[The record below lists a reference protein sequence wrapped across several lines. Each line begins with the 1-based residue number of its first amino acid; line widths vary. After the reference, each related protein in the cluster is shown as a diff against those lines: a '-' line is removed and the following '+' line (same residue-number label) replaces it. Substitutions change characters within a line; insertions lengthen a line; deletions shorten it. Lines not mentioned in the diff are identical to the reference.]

1 LFYMSSLPA
10 SESDATE
17 SANLTDRERI
27 LTAAHELYLQ
37 HGIAAVA
44 MTDLARHL
52 HLSESQILHFFPS
65 KEPLVWAVIN
75 EISYALHATLS
86 QYKARSSNAVEEL
99 LALRDFFT
107 AQTAL
112 NSSFFFQQLAADYPA
127 CQERWRM
134 LVADFPADYLR
145 HNLRW
150 GMLQELYSPH
160 LEMEALLQ
168 QVVQQQ
174 DWPPSEL
181 LTRLLTAIVTPIG
194 ALQVQRLT
202 SPSSTG

>member
-1 LFYMSSLPA
+1 
-10 SESDATE
+10 
-17 SANLTDRERI
+17 
-27 LTAAHELYLQ
+27 
-37 HGIAAVA
+37 V
-44 MTDLARHL
+44 
-52 HLSESQILHFFPS
+52 LHFFPS
-65 KEPLVWAVIN
+65 KEPLVWAVVN
-75 EISYALHATLS
+75 EISYTLHANLS

-112 NSSFFFQQLAADYPA
+112 NSSLFSQQLAVDYPA

-134 LVADFPADYLR
+134 LVADFPADHLR

-150 GMLQELYSPH
+150 GMLHELYNPH
-160 LEMEALLQ
+160 LDVDALIQ

-181 LTRLLTAIVTPIG
+181 LTRLLTAIVTPVG

-202 SPSSTG
+202 SPSYTG

>member
-1 LFYMSSLPA
+1 MSSLPA
-10 SESDATE
+10 SEFDATE
-17 SANLTDRERI
+17 SATFTDRERI
-27 LTAAHELYLQ
+27 LTAAQELYLQ
-37 HGIAAVA
+37 HGIEAIA
-44 MTDLARHL
+44 MADLARHL
-52 HLSESQILHFFPS
+52 DLSESQVLHFFPS

-112 NSSFFFQQLAADYPA
+112 NSSLFFQQLAADYPT
-127 CQERWRM
+127 CQERWRT
-134 LVADFPADYLR
+134 LVADFPAGHLR

-150 GMLQELYSPH
+150 GMLQELYRPH
-160 LEMEALLQ
+160 LEVEMLLQ
-168 QVVQQQ
+168 QVTQQE
-174 DWPPSEL
+174 DWPAREL
-181 LTRLLTAIVTPIG
+181 LTRLLTSIVTPIG

-202 SPSSTG
+202 SPSSPG

>member
-1 LFYMSSLPA
+1 MSSLPA
-10 SESDATE
+10 SESDPTGSAT
-17 SANLTDRERI
+17 LTDRERI
-27 LTAAHELYLQ
+27 LTAAQELYRQ

-52 HLSESQILHFFPS
+52 HLSESQVLHFFPS
-65 KEPLVWAVIN
+65 KEPLVWAVVN
-75 EISYALHATLS
+75 DISYALHATLS

-107 AQTAL
+107 AQTAQ
-112 NSSFFFQQLAADYPA
+112 SSSLFFQQLAVDYPA
-127 CQERWRM
+127 CQKRWQM
-134 LVADFPADYLR
+134 LVADFPADHLR

-150 GMLQELYSPH
+150 GMLQELYSPQ
-160 LEMEALLQ
+160 LEVEVLIQ
-168 QVVQQQ
+168 QVTQQQ
-174 DWPPSEL
+174 DWPPSEV

-202 SPSSTG
+202 SPSATA

>member
-1 LFYMSSLPA
+1 MSSLPA
-10 SESDATE
+10 SASDATE

-27 LTAAHELYLQ
+27 LTAAQEFYLQ

-52 HLSESQILHFFPS
+52 HLSESQVLHFFPS

-112 NSSFFFQQLAADYPA
+112 NNSLFFQQLAVDYPA

-134 LVADFPADYLR
+134 LVADFPADHLR

-150 GMLQELYSPH
+150 GMLQELYNPH
-160 LEMEALLQ
+160 LDVDALIQ
-168 QVVQQQ
+168 QVPYQQ
-174 DWPPSEL
+174 DWPAGKALMSL
-181 LTRLLTAIVTPIG
+181 LKAIVTPIG
-194 ALQVQRLT
+194 SLQVQRLA